1 MKGDGDINR
10 RVINPLEWKALI
22 KDFKKEY
29 GFDLEKDLKNVNMT
43 SYEFVKILKD
53 LSFDINSNP
62 IKGNKV
68 TSIPPISVYKMRYK
82 DEYRHIGTSNAYR
95 FHLYHKTSGRK
106 PKLDLTE
113 KEKKLVKKM
122 VEDAVAQRR

>member
-1 MKGDGDINR
+1 
-10 RVINPLEWKALI
+10 
-22 KDFKKEY
+22 
-29 GFDLEKDLKNVNMT
+29 
-43 SYEFVKILKD
+43 
-53 LSFDINSNP
+53 
-62 IKGNKV
+62 
-68 TSIPPISVYKMRYK
+68 MRYK